1 MSLYFLGCTAPE
13 IMTYLLYVVMVSS
26 VQKDWHVKGKNLS
39 GIIHSSNKKSHKTL
53 GLLPKS
59 MDYIIE

>member
-1 MSLYFLGCTAPE
+1 
-13 IMTYLLYVVMVSS
+13 MVSS

-39 GIIHSSNKKSHKTL
+39 GIIHSSNKKSHNTL

-59 MDYIIE
+59 MDYIIEWNAPAPVYASQASMRLFSC